1 MQNKLTKIFYNKN
14 SYSRNLDFFFTDK
27 QLESYRTYFLNE
39 RKIFFKH
46 LKINKKCTML
56 DVGTGKNSVALEK
69 FFNKIDH
76 FDISHSHV
84 KFLKKKI
91 AKKLNIV
98 SKIADLENIQLKDNH
113 YDFINLDGI
122 VMHTKSP
129 KKLLINIF
137 KSLKLN
143 GVVKILIYKKGSLKF
158 LLVEFLREIIKKGER
173 KKKGGRGDIKI
184 LNPYKNTIKDWLF
197 DDDLYVPFIRL
208 FEDKE
213 IINFLTLLNGN
224 KKYFIKHK
232 NVNLLKSI
240 DTKKFHHSET
250 FFITKK
256 NFKEFKNLKLNFSKQ
271 LNANFLKNDNFFY
284 QNCGKLMLQI
294 LKNKNKM
301 NNLSIIKK
309 SIVKIYKV
317 ALFKIFYPQHTYLDL
332 IKILNKELNI
342 LIKSYN

>member
-1 MQNKLTKIFYNKN
+1 MQNKSTKIFYNKN
-14 SYSRNLDFFFTDK
+14 SYSRNLDFFFTNK
-27 QLESYRTYFLNE
+27 QLESYRLFFLNE
-39 RKIFFKH
+39 RKIFFRH
-46 LKINKKCTML
+46 LKINKSGIML
-56 DVGTGKNSVALEK
+56 DVGTGKNSLALEN

-91 AKKLNIV
+91 SKKLNI
-98 SKIADLENIQLKDNH
+98 SSRIADLENTKLKENH
-113 YDFINLDGI
+113 YDFINLDG
-122 VMHTKSP
+122 VAMHTKSP

-158 LLVEFLREIIKKGER
+158 LLVEFLREIIKK
-173 KKKGGRGDIKI
+173 KKKVGEGINI
-184 LNPYKNTIKDWLF
+184 FNPYKNIIKDWLF

-213 IINFLTLLNGN
+213 IINFLTRLNGN
-224 KKYFIKHK
+224 KKSFIKHK

-240 DTKKFHHSET
+240 DTKNFHHSET

-256 NFKEFKNLKLNFSKQ
+256 NFKKFKNLKLNFSKQ
-271 LNANFLKNDNFFY
+271 LNANFLRKDNFFY

-294 LKNKNKM
+294 LRNHNKIK
-301 NNLSIIKK
+301 NLSTIKK
-309 SIVKIYKV
+309 SIVQIYKI
-317 ALFKIFYPQHTYLDL
+317 ANFKLFYPQYRYLDL

-342 LIKSYN
+342 LVKSYN